1 MYGYNGRILR
11 VNLSK
16 QKIRIEDLDE
26 EVYKMFLGGKGLGTL
41 IIYREVPPG
50 TKPLS
55 PSNKIVFAAG
65 GLSGLIPGARKV
77 AVVSKSPETRLIHD
91 SYAGDAFGPMLKRA
105 GFDAIIV
112 EGVSKDPVYL
122 WVHDGEAEIRD
133 ASHLWGKTV
142 GETTRKILSE
152 TDPNASV
159 AAIGPAGEN
168 LVRIACII
176 FDYTRAAGRGG
187 LGAVMGSKKLK
198 AVAVMGK
205 HNPPVLHPEKLEKLF
220 RKYYEEYAT
229 SPSTEGTRKYGTNDG
244 LRISGSLGM
253 SPSYNYNKPYIP
265 EELASKLAGEEVLKR
280 LIPDYKPPENVRSTP
295 CPVKCSKYI
304 RFKYKNREYTVK
316 PEYENLA
323 MLGAATGV
331 FEFDA
336 VAYFNYLVNE
346 YGLDSIATGNT
357 IAWLLELVE
366 KKLVGVEELDGLE
379 AKGFGD
385 KEAVEKL
392 IEMIAYKR
400 GIGAILSEGVARAS
414 RILGRGEEL
423 AVHVK
428 GLEAPAWDPR
438 GRRTYALSYA
448 TADVGA
454 SHLRGWPHPHMPPNA
469 GPAKELVPSLIE
481 SRDRDSVFDH
491 LGVCKFIPYGLEDL
505 SLLLNTIT
513 GWNMDPED
521 LRKVSA
527 RTEALAR
534 IYGVLDWLT
543 PPLDDTIPP
552 KWWIPEPEGPAKGN
566 KAFIDE
572 KDFLEARRTY
582 YELRGWHPE
591 YGVPLPETLEKLGL
605 EWVRDDARKALTLVE
620 KRLEHVF

>member
-16 QKIRIEDLDE
+16 QKIKVEELDE
-26 EVYKMFLGGKGLGTL
+26 EIYRKFLGGKGLGTL
-41 IIYREVPPG
+41 IIYREVPSG

-55 PSNKIVFAAG
+55 PSNKIIFAAG

-91 SYAGDAFGPMLKRA
+91 SHAGDAFGPMLKRA
-105 GFDAIIV
+105 GFDAIVV
-112 EGVSKDPVYL
+112 EGTSKDPVYL
-122 WVHDGEAEIRD
+122 WVHDGEVEIRD

-142 GETTRKILSE
+142 GETTRKILEE
-152 TDPNASV
+152 TNLNASV

-168 LVRIACII
+168 LVRIACIV

-198 AVAVMGK
+198 AIAVMGK
-205 HNPPVLHPEKLEKLF
+205 RNPPVLHPEKLEELF

-229 SPSTEGTRKYGTNDG
+229 SPSTEGTRRYGTNDG

-280 LIPDYKPPENVRSTP
+280 LIPGYKPPEKVRSTP
-295 CPVKCSKYI
+295 CPVKCSKHI
-304 RFKYKNREYTVK
+304 RFKYKSREYTVK

-366 KKLVGVEELDGLE
+366 KKLIGIEELDGLE
-379 AKGFGD
+379 IRGFGD

-400 GIGAILSEGVARAS
+400 GIGTILSEGVARAS
-414 RILGRGEEL
+414 KILGRGREL

-491 LGVCKFIPYGLEDL
+491 LGVCKFIPYGLKDL
-505 SLLLNTIT
+505 SLLLKTVT
-513 GWNMDPED
+513 GWNTTPES
-521 LRKVSA
+521 LREVSA

-534 IYGVLDWLT
+534 IHGVLDWLT

-572 KDFLEARRTY
+572 QDFLEARRTY
-582 YELRGWHPE
+582 YELRGWHSE

-605 EWVRDDARKALTLVE
+605 EWVKDDAKRALMLVE
-620 KRLEHVF
+620 KRLEHML